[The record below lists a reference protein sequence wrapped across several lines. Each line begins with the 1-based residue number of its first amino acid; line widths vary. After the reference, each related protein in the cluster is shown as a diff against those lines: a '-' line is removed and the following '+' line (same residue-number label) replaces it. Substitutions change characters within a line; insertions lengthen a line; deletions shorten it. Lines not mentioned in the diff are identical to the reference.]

1 MRVEE
6 MYLIQAEATAMS
18 GNLPGG
24 KQILEQFVTREN
36 FLVVRIGDGG
46 GDRGARI
53 IVAGGAERFVAL
65 YFCVGYRQSEH
76 V

>member
-1 MRVEE
+1 MNEKSRW
-6 MYLIQAEATAMS
+6 
-18 GNLPGG
+18 
-24 KQILEQFVTREN
+24 EN